1 MTQSPISAVRI
12 QAPLKTVF
20 HALTDPAE
28 LRVWFAEHAEVEL
41 PDRYDFWGRHTLDGD
56 APHQR
61 VLEVADDL
69 IMFAWTIDG
78 TETTTEIR
86 LAETDGET
94 LVSVIQSHF
103 DRSLVFSGSPS
114 PLAGL
119 ETFWALALGNLADHV
134 EGRKLGPKVDYTAKV
149 GEFSAALEI
158 DAPAD
163 RVYTALTDSGQ
174 ATAWFGY
181 PIEIEPEVGG
191 RFAMG
196 GFEAAGDYAA
206 KFVALDS
213 GSATI
218 DWGGMVTSWEL
229 AGSGGKTTLTFVT
242 SGFDA
247 AQPPYAS
254 WAGWLSGLVEMR
266 RYLEQ
271 PNWRSVFVQG

>member
-1 MTQSPISAVRI
+1 MTQSPTSAVRI

-28 LRVWFAEHAEVEL
+28 LRVWFAEHAEVDL
-41 PDRYDFWGRHTLDGD
+41 PNRYDFWGRHTLEGD

-61 VLEVADDL
+61 VLEASDEH
-69 IMFAWTIDG
+69 IKFAWTLDG

-86 LAETDGET
+86 LTETDGET
-94 LVSVIQSHF
+94 LVAVYQSHF
-103 DRSLVFSGSPS
+103 DRNLLFSGSTS
-114 PLAGL
+114 PLVAL

-134 EGRKLGPKVDYTAKV
+134 EGRTLGPKVDYTAKV
-149 GEFSAALEI
+149 GEFSATLTV

-163 RVYTALTDSGQ
+163 RVRTALTDSEQ

-181 PIEIEPEVGG
+181 PIGIEPEVGG

-196 GFEAAGDYAA
+196 GLEAAGDHAA
-206 KFVALDS
+206 RFVSLDAT
-213 GSATI
+213 SATI

-229 AGSGGKTTLTFVT
+229 EGSGGQTTLTFVT

-247 AQPPYAS
+247 ANPPYAA
-254 WAGWLSGLVEMR
+254 WGGWLSGLVELR

-271 PNWRSVFVQG
+271 PNWRSVFVQN

>member
-1 MTQSPISAVRI
+1 MTQPTISAVRI

-28 LRVWFAEHAEVEL
+28 MRVWFAEHAEVDL
-41 PDRYDFWGRHTLDGD
+41 PNRYDFWGRHTLEGD

-61 VLEVADDL
+61 VLEASDDL
-69 IMFAWTIDG
+69 IKFAWTLDG

-94 LVSVIQSHF
+94 RVSVTQSHF
-103 DRSLVFSGSPS
+103 DRELLFSGSTS
-114 PLAGL
+114 PLVAL

-149 GEFSAALEI
+149 GEFSARLDIA
-158 DAPAD
+158 APAD
-163 RVYTALTDSGQ
+163 RVRTALTDSEQ
-174 ATAWFGY
+174 ATSWFGY
-181 PIEIEPEVGG
+181 PIGIEPEVGG

-196 GFEAAGDYAA
+196 GLEAAGDHAA
-206 KFVALDS
+206 RFVSIDDT
-213 GSATI
+213 SATI

-229 AGSGGKTTLTFVT
+229 EGSGGHTTLTFVT

-247 AQPPYAS
+247 AQPPYAA
-254 WAGWLSGLVEMR
+254 WGGWLSGLVELR

-271 PNWRSVFVQG
+271 PNWRSVFVQN